1 MDTKKRLMEDLK
13 VVIFDCDGVMFD
25 SKEANEAYYNHILAH
40 FGKPMMD
47 TGQSRYVH
55 MNTANQSIAH
65 LFSDDPRLE
74 EAMAYRQKLT
84 YLPFISRMQMEPYL
98 KSFLECLRP
107 TYKTA
112 IATNRSDTMN
122 QVLVQHGL
130 GEYFDLVVS
139 SLDVKRPKPDPE
151 SLLKVLSHFGLS
163 THEAI
168 YIGDSEIDE
177 LAAKAAGIP
186 LVAYKNRDLLAAYYA
201 EHFKDIEALLERRR

>member
-47 TGQSRYVH
+47 TEQSRYVH

-98 KSFLECLRP
+98 KPFLECLRP

-130 GEYFDLVVS
+130 EEYFDLVVS

-186 LVAYKNRDLLAAYYA
+186 LVAYKNGDLLAAYYA
-201 EHFKDIEALLERRR
+201 EHFKDIEVLLQRRD

>member
-1 MDTKKRLMEDLK
+1 MHTKKRLMEDLK

-40 FGKPMMD
+40 FGKAMMD
-47 TGQSRYVH
+47 TEQARYVH
-55 MNTANQSIAH
+55 MNTASRSIAY

-74 EAMAYRQKLT
+74 QAMAYRQELT

-130 GEYFDLVVS
+130 EEYFDLVVS

-151 SLLKVLSHFGLS
+151 PLLKVLSHFGLS

-201 EHFKDIEALLERRR
+201 EHFKDIEVLLGRRD